1 MLGIH
6 TMTVFYIFLFKVSEE
21 EEIPV
26 HRFML
31 SCQSPVFRTMFQ
43 DPKFKENQTGR
54 IIVKD
59 VSHETLLALVK

>member
-1 MLGIH
+1 MLGIQII
-6 TMTVFYIFLFKVSEE
+6 TVFYFLLFKVSEE
-21 EEIPV
+21 KEIPV

-43 DPKFKENQTGR
+43 DSKFKENQTGR
-54 IIVKD
+54 VIVKD